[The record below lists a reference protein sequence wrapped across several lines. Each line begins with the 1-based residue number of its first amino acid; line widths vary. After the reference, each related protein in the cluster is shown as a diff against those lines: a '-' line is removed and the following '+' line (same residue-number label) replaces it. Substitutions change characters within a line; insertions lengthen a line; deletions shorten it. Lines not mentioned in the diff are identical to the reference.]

1 MWRSGRSIKSKN
13 DVLPDKIWQKNRSSR
28 NLYKVK
34 GRKTK
39 NKGMNFYNK
48 IFLHRKYVKELEKF
62 PIEYLFEPWKAPLH
76 IQEEADCIIGK
87 DYPEPCVDHEES
99 YRENIEKLKQY
110 FNSEKRE
117 LFELILNDKNV
128 LKPANSDEYKSYTFS
143 SFLESE
149 FEDF

>member
-1 MWRSGRSIKSKN
+1 M
-13 DVLPDKIWQKNRSSR
+13 
-28 NLYKVK
+28 
-34 GRKTK
+34 
-39 NKGMNFYNK
+39 
-48 IFLHRKYVKELEKF
+48 EKF
-62 PIEYLFEPWKAPLH
+62 PIEYLYEPWKAPLS

-99 YRENIEKLKQY
+99 YKENIVKLKQY
-110 FNSEKRE
+110 FNSEKRD

-128 LKPANSDEYKSYTFS
+128 LKPANTEEYKHYTFA